1 MPAGVATGRRPP
13 YSAWIGRRG
22 GTSIRTIAHL
32 LALLFLLAAARTS
45 AAGPAVLDSGRE
57 SLALTPYLSSLHD
70 PEGRA
75 DAAAMFAQA
84 ERGRFT
90 PLAGRGDA
98 FGFTEGA
105 TWLHGRVANGGNAE
119 ERWLLVLHYPLLDH
133 VDIYLRY
140 PDGRVVAAASG
151 DRLPFSARS
160 IRYRHPNL
168 WVSLPPGTEVDLLVR
183 VASRSS
189 LQVPLAIYTPK
200 AFAEMERDSQFGIG
214 LFYGILTALFFYNLV
229 LWLSLRDATHFW
241 YMVHV
246 AGFGLVMFCLNG
258 LAFEYFWPGS
268 PTLAN
273 LAIPLSMAISQ
284 IVMHQFCR
292 VFLELKDRQ
301 PLADKVS
308 LALIGLFVLLGA
320 LSPFVEYRVAVRPLT
335 LLVFP
340 GAIFIL
346 FVAINAIRL
355 GYAPAR
361 VFLTAWAFLLLGT
374 ALYAAVSFGV
384 LEKNFLTEYGI
395 QVGSALEMILLS
407 FALAYRYARLRG
419 ENEKL
424 VREHNEQLERHVAR
438 RTSELSTALEQ
449 LAEANQ
455 RLRESNRRDALTG
468 LFNRRHFREVF
479 EQLLRDARDHAQ
491 PLGVMLIDLDHFKQV
506 NDTHGHLAGDECL
519 RWIGR
524 CLQAA
529 LGEHG
534 ALLARFGGEE
544 FVAVV
549 PDVDGE
555 RLVALAEA
563 LRERIAAEPVRHAGA
578 TIHLAASIGVHV
590 VPPGEPTTPDGAL
603 HRADDALYAAKDRG
617 RNCVQASAAKSP
629 ATVPPM

>member
-1 MPAGVATGRRPP
+1 MPIRNIARLLGLWLLLAWLPAG
-13 YSAWIGRRG
+13 
-22 GTSIRTIAHL
+22 
-32 LALLFLLAAARTS
+32 

-57 SLALTPYLSSLHD
+57 ALPLTPYLSVLHD
-70 PEGRA
+70 PDGRA

-84 ERGRFT
+84 DRGRFT
-90 PLAGRGDA
+90 PLDAGGTA

-105 TWLHGRVANGGNAE
+105 TWLHGRLFNHNNAE
-119 ERWLLVLHYPLLDH
+119 QRWLLVLHYPLLDN
-133 VDIYLRY
+133 VDVYLRH
-140 PDGRVVAAASG
+140 PDGRVEHMASG
-151 DRLPFSARS
+151 DTLPFSARS
-160 IRYRHPNL
+160 IRYRHPNF
-168 WVSLPPGTEVDLLVR
+168 WVSLPQRSEVELLVR

-189 LQVPLAIYTPK
+189 LQVPLAVYTPK

-214 LFYGILTALFFYNLV
+214 LFYGILTALLFYNLV
-229 LWLSLRDATHFW
+229 LWLSLRDASHFW

-258 LAFEYFWPGS
+258 LAFEYLWPNS
-268 PTLAN
+268 PRLAN
-273 LAIPLSMAISQ
+273 LAIPLSMALSQ
-284 IVMHQFCR
+284 IGMHQFCR
-292 VFLELKDRQ
+292 VFLELKERQ

-308 LALIGLFVLLGA
+308 LSLIGFYVVFGIA
-320 LSPFVEYRVAVRPLT
+320 AFFVEYRTAVRPLT
-335 LLVFP
+335 LAVFP
-340 GAIFIL
+340 GALFIL
-346 FVAINAIRL
+346 FAAINAIRL

-374 ALYAAVSFGV
+374 ALYASVSFGV
-384 LEKNFLTEYGI
+384 LQKNFLTEYGI
-395 QVGSALEMILLS
+395 QLGSALEMILLS

-419 ENEKL
+419 ENERL

-468 LFNRRHFREVF
+468 LFNRRHFRDVF
-479 EQLLRDARDHAQ
+479 EHQLAHAREHAQ
-491 PLGVMLIDLDHFKQV
+491 PLGVMLIDLDYFKGV

-519 RWIGR
+519 RWLGR

-549 PDVDGE
+549 PDVGGD
-555 RLVALAEA
+555 RLVELAEQV
-563 LRERIAAEPVRHAGA
+563 RSRICGEPVRHGGT
-578 TIHLAASIGVHV
+578 TIPLSASIGVHTV
-590 VPPGEPTTPDGAL
+590 MPGAAGTPDEAL

-617 RNCVQASAAKSP
+617 RNRVEASFPVAVKP
-629 ATVPPM
+629 IP